1 MNATAT
7 DAASRPDG
15 TFRVLI
21 WDLPVRV
28 FHWALAASFAG
39 AYWLSETERLRNIH
53 VMFGYTVLALVAFRL
68 TWGFVGTRYARFRTF
83 LFSPRE
89 VLGYVRSLFRRSDPR
104 YLGHNPAGSLAIW
117 AILGLA
123 ALTGITG
130 YATYNEIGGDAV
142 EEIHEVLANSWLW
155 VVGIHIGG
163 VILSS
168 LLHRENLVGAMITG
182 YKRAGADA
190 GVRGTFA
197 AIVGVGLLAGVLGY
211 WALSLGG
218 PAAPVAAS
226 AAGPEPMALAARG
239 PIEDED

>member
-7 DAASRPDG
+7 DATGRPDR
-15 TFRVLI
+15 TIRVLI

-39 AYWLSETERLRNIH
+39 AYWLSETERLRDVH
-53 VMFGYTVLALVAFRL
+53 VMFGYTVLGLVAFRIV
-68 TWGFVGTRYARFRTF
+68 WGLVGTRYARFRSF

-89 VLGYVRSLFRRSDPR
+89 AVEYVRSLFRRSDPR
-104 YLGHNPAGSLAIW
+104 FLGHNPAGSFAIW

-142 EEIHEVLANSWLW
+142 EEVHEILANGWLW
-155 VVGIHIGG
+155 VVGIHISG
-163 VILSS
+163 VILGS

-182 YKRAGADA
+182 YKRAEAAA

-197 AIVGVGLLAGVLGY
+197 AFVGVALLSGVLGF
-211 WALSLGG
+211 WAFSLGNPG
-218 PAAPVAAS
+218 APAEAS
-226 AAGPEPMALAARG
+226 AGLEPLTLVARAGS
-239 PIEDED
+239 EDED